1 MSLGRSDEDRASKLS
16 AGATEPRAVG
26 SDTIGGDS
34 DRDPSF
40 PFCGALA
47 ARLSDGLRVSVILR
61 ALHLCQPVVP

>member
-16 AGATEPRAVG
+16 ATEPRAVG
-26 SDTIGGDS
+26 SDTIHGDS

-47 ARLSDGLRVSVILR
+47 ARLSDGLRVSVVLR